1 MRVLISGGGTGG
13 HVYPALAVVAQ
24 LPTAAS
30 QSNPAGAAVRQPLHP
45 RRADAARPA
54 SELLWIGS
62 TDGME
67 KGLVEHAGIPYQGI
81 NTGQLRGK
89 NPLTVA
95 RNAGRMITGL
105 RESLNILR
113 NFKPDVCLAT
123 GGYVCAPVVIACRW
137 LQIPVLIYLP
147 DMVPGWAIRI
157 LSRLAQRVAV
167 SYPEA
172 SSYFGGEA
180 PTGKAVVTG
189 YPVRQ
194 ELVDLVGGGDLA
206 VRQHAEQRAAT
217 RCRLAE
223 RLKRPLCTEGPPLP
237 LILVWGGS
245 QGSRNINEALW
256 ATLPQVLPYAQVLHV
271 VGERDWPQWQP
282 KLQAASKGTS
292 GPLWERYHP
301 VAYLHEEMA
310 LALAAAD
317 LTVARAGAS
326 TLGEFPVARLPAILA
341 PHPGVNQVQNAEYL
355 VNHGGAVLID
365 DAVLGQQLAPA
376 LLALIQDPERR
387 RTMEE
392 ALAHLAKPH
401 AAQAIAKQLFTLAQ
415 ASISKPSP
423 RDN

>member
-24 LPTAAS
+24 LPTVANQRQPSA
-30 QSNPAGAAVRQPLHP
+30 AAVSVRPDSP
-45 RRADAARPA
+45 PAAAALPV
-54 SELLWIGS
+54 SEVLWVGS

-67 KGLVEHAGIPYQGI
+67 KSLVEHAGIPYQGI

-89 NPLTVA
+89 NPLTVIQ
-95 RNAGRMITGL
+95 NAGKMTGGFL
-105 RESLNILR
+105 ASLNILR
-113 NFKPDVCLAT
+113 QFRPDVCLAT

-147 DMVPGWAIRI
+147 DMVPGWAIRT

-172 SSYFGGEA
+172 GAYFGGEA

-194 ELVDLVGGGDLA
+194 ELVELVGGGELTA
-206 VRQHAEQRAAT
+206 QRHAERRAAA
-217 RCRLAE
+217 RCQLAE
-223 RLKRPLCTEGPPLP
+223 RLRRPLCGDEPKLP
-237 LILVWGGS
+237 LVLVWGGS
-245 QGSRNINEALW
+245 QGSRNINEAIW
-256 ATLPQVLPYAQVLHV
+256 AVLPQVLPHAQILHV
-271 VGERDWPQWQP
+271 VGERDWAQWQTN
-282 KLQAASKGTS
+282 LQGIGKTAAD
-292 GPLWERYHP
+292 PLWARYHP

-326 TLGEFPVARLPAILA
+326 TLGEFPVAHLPAILA
-341 PHPGVNQVQNAEYL
+341 PHPGVNQSQNADYL
-355 VNHGGAVLID
+355 VKYGGAVLID
-365 DAVLGQQLAPA
+365 DEALGQQLAPTLVG
-376 LLALIQDPERR
+376 LLQDPARR

-392 ALAHLAKPH
+392 ALAHLAKPQ
-401 AAQAIAKQLFTLAQ
+401 AARAIAEELAKLAQ
-415 ASISKPSP
+415 HQ
-423 RDN
+423 